1 MSKIRIK
8 NFGPIKEG
16 FKETLQDGS
25 INEWLDIKKVTVF
38 IGNQGSGKSTVA
50 KLIAAF
56 MWLEKA
62 MIRGDINANVSAGD
76 FIEML
81 EYHRME
87 DYLQKDSIIDYEGD
101 IYNISWDTPVE
112 KTQRYIAGKKNSGA
126 KALSLPKI
134 MYVPAERNFLSSI
147 KDTNKI
153 SNLLAGGLSE
163 FAVEYRRAQLDSEG
177 KPLDLPINNAKIR
190 YDEDKDDVV
199 LTVNDKPLK
208 LSSAASGFHSIVPLY
223 WVTKNLVNFI
233 SKDEKT
239 LLQTLSTD
247 QKLRLEREL
256 NQLKLEGITEEESKK
271 KQSGVISRY
280 ICRHFVNI
288 VEEPEQNLFP
298 TSLQNILNSLLEF
311 NNMNEGNKLIMTT
324 HSPYLINYL
333 TLAVK
338 ADSVY
343 KTLKDKKYKL
353 SDPEMIHT
361 NDIVPISSVVKAN
374 ELVIYELN
382 EIDGTIIKLDSYKGL
397 PSDENFLNSSLED
410 SNELFARLQEIEKG
424 WR

>member
-1 MSKIRIK
+1 MSRIRIK

-16 FKETLQDGS
+16 NLE
-25 INEWLDIKKVTVF
+25 NEGWLDIKKITVF

-50 KLIAAF
+50 KLISTF

-62 MIRGDINANVSAGD
+62 MIRGDVNANISASD

-81 EYHRME
+81 TYHRME
-87 DYLQKDSIIDYEGD
+87 DYFHTDSVLEYEGV
-101 IYNISWDTPVE
+101 YYTISLQEPSV
-112 KTQRYIAGKKNSGA
+112 QGNRSIAGKKHS
-126 KALSLPKI
+126 KAPI
-134 MYVPAERNFLSSI
+134 NFLSAI

-153 SNLLAGGLSE
+153 SNLLAGSLST
-163 FAVEYRRAQLDSEG
+163 FAVEYRRAQLNSGG
-177 KPLDLPINNAKIR
+177 KSLPLPINKAKIR
-190 YDEDKDDVV
+190 YDEDRDETI
-199 LTVNDKPLK
+199 LTVGDKPLK

-223 WVTKNLVNFI
+223 WVSKNILDFI
-233 SKDEKT
+233 HQDEKK

-247 QKLRLEREL
+247 QIIRRERD
-256 NQLKLEGITEEESKK
+256 LKLLNLHGITESESKEK
-271 KQSGVISRY
+271 IAKVNSRF

-288 VEEPEQNLFP
+288 VEELEQNLFP
-298 TSLQNILNSLLEF
+298 SSQKHVLESLIGF
-311 NNMNEGNKLIMTT
+311 NNLDEGNKLIMTT

-353 SDPEMIHT
+353 SDPEMIQT
-361 NDIVPISSVVKAN
+361 NNIVPISSTVKGN
-374 ELVIYELN
+374 ELAIYELN

-410 SNELFARLQEIEKG
+410 SNELFAQLQEIEKG